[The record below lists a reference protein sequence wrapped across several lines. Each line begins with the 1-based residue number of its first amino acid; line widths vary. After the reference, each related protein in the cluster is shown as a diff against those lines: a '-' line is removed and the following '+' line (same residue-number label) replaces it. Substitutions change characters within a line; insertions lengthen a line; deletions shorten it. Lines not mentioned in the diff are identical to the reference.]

1 MYGEPTDVKIK
12 KYSSSN
18 ESSLPSIYLANFST
32 LTPAMRESER
42 NVFISAKIVDSSVYM
57 LVTGT
62 TAPRFKSKEKVLL
75 DVAESFRAINAP
87 KSSLKNAT

>member
-12 KYSSSN
+12 KYSPSN
-18 ESSLPSIYLANFST
+18 ESQPSIYLANFST

-42 NVFISAKIVDSSVYM
+42 NVFISAKIVDDSVYM

-75 DVAESFRAINAP
+75 DVAGSFRAINAP
-87 KSSLKNAT
+87 KSSLKNSL